1 MKLVTTEMT
10 SLVERQSDDS
20 HALGSL
26 MEHIL
31 NTARRNII
39 AVKITLK
46 TNLKQRKINSP
57 LVTVTFYVHLMDP
70 FFVHG
75 GLDNFSHWMPRH
87 SHQLRSRTGQ
97 YCNA

>member
-57 LVTVTFYVHLMDP
+57 LVNSDILCSPDGP
-70 FFVHG
+70 
-75 GLDNFSHWMPRH
+75 L
-87 SHQLRSRTGQ
+87 LRTWRTG
-97 YCNA
+97 